1 MVVVLTGRLS
11 EVEDEVEDEVKEG
24 VEDEVEV
31 DQPEELS
38 MLVLFRRMEDSFV
51 DRARKLMCRV
61 DFLGK
66 FNQVL
71 DLIITFI
78 LIIQT

>member
-1 MVVVLTGRLS
+1 MRGSHCLMVRVLM
-11 EVEDEVEDEVKEG
+11 VKR
-24 VEDEVEV
+24 DYLI
-31 DQPEELS
+31 DP
-38 MLVLFRRMEDSFV
+38 LFRRIEDSFV

>member
-1 MVVVLTGRLS
+1 MVLETPLVVVLTGRLS
-11 EVEDEVEDEVKEG
+11 EVEDVVEVKEG

-51 DRARKLMCRV
+51 DL
-61 DFLGK
+61 
-66 FNQVL
+66 
-71 DLIITFI
+71 TF
-78 LIIQT
+78 